1 MLLEQMRSNLSTL
14 SDRRCNQSGRL
25 KKASWDPQYDA
36 HLQEKLH
43 WVCWDYDHIYCYI
56 HVNRIVHKIAVST
69 EEGNYGK
76 FSKQLK
82 GLMFPVEIQGEYF
95 DKIDKSRE
103 GDGFDTGMAIA

>member
-1 MLLEQMRSNLSTL
+1 M
-14 SDRRCNQSGRL
+14 
-25 KKASWDPQYDA
+25 
-36 HLQEKLH
+36 
-43 WVCWDYDHIYCYI
+43 
-56 HVNRIVHKIAVST
+56 HKIAVST